1 MPNIPAA
8 REEITKAAG
17 LLVNRFGHE
26 ADVFARLNAALE
38 HLRDDPPVRI
48 RKEPETV
55 STDAAVTG
63 TESAGT
69 APADLT
75 TESEPSTK
83 TTDLRRR
90 K

>member
-26 ADVFARLNAALE
+26 ADVFARLTAALQY
-38 HLRDDPPVRI
+38 LRDDPPVRI

-55 STDAAVTG
+55 STDAAVV
-63 TESAGT
+63 E
-69 APADLT
+69 
-75 TESEPSTK
+75 ESEAALSTPPPSPTPMPRLK
-83 TTDLRRR
+83 RRGER
-90 K
+90 

>member
-1 MPNIPAA
+1 MSNIPAA

-38 HLRDDPPVRI
+38 HLRDDPPVRS

-55 STDAAVTG
+55 STDAAVVEE
-63 TESAGT
+63 TEAALSTPPPSPTPTSAK
-69 APADLT
+69 P
-75 TESEPSTK
+75 
-83 TTDLRRR
+83 RRGGFGR
-90 K
+90 